1 MKIKSMINLC
11 FYFYFWMC
19 FFFQDF
25 LDGSKPHNELMEKAR
40 EFYVNSVG
48 VEGEAKKPV
57 ILRLMQSVFADIE
70 KFKKAESHLPADD
83 GKLLYL

>member
-1 MKIKSMINLC
+1 
-11 FYFYFWMC
+11 
-19 FFFQDF
+19 
-25 LDGSKPHNELMEKAR
+25 MEKAR